1 MAAPAAKEHFF
12 SAANLAWAAIG
23 IGLGFYL
30 EAWAITPGG
39 QEFFASMAEKFG
51 MITPLASTPGVNE
64 IALDSVES
72 ANLGLAAGESVLSF

>member
-39 QEFFASMAEKFG
+39 QEFFAGMAEKFG
-51 MITPLASTPGVNE
+51 MITPLAAAPGVNE
-64 IALDSVES
+64 VALS
-72 ANLGLAAGESVLSF
+72 AAETADLGFTAGESIISF